1 MVPVYD
7 AAGATDAHL
16 IKHLLEDAGIPC
28 YIRGEHLQGGL
39 GEILA
44 HGLISVCVPES
55 EALRARAIVVDWQD
69 GVPDEDISNE

>member
-7 AAGATDAHL
+7 AAHATDAHL

-39 GEILA
+39 GEIPV
-44 HGLISVCVPES
+44 HGLMSVCVPES

-69 GVPDEDISNE
+69 GVPDEDVSNE